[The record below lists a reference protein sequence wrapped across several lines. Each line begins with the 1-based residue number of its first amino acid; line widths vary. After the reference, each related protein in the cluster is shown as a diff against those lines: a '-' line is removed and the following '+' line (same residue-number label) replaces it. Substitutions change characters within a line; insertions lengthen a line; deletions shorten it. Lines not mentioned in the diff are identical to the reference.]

1 MLSKLT
7 VAFLI
12 NHIETKTILSL
23 ANPKCRKSNQ
33 NQNKEMECSGI
44 ITANINIKK
53 IPGNN

>member
-44 ITANINIKK
+44 ITANINIIK